1 MKERERAEASGHET
15 GENSSPGIRQLVT
28 VGPARAGDL
37 GRLASSPQ
45 IVPHVVVLGAGAA
58 GLVAAQF
65 AAREGAR
72 VTLVERT
79 RTGGKKIVVAG
90 GGRCNVL
97 PSTVDPGR
105 FVTSSSP
112 NLLRRMLL
120 SWPLDEQV
128 RFFEDE
134 MGIPL
139 ALEAETGKLFP
150 ASNRA
155 TDVRDAL
162 TRACR
167 QLDVDMRFR
176 TTVTAL
182 GPPEASASAPG
193 ASGWRVETDA
203 GPIAAD
209 RVVVATGGLSVPK
222 TGSDGFGL
230 AAAERLGHRMTP
242 TYPALTPLL
251 AEGAPHADLSG
262 VSLTASVEAPARKAG
277 MRTRGGFL
285 FTHRGYSGPAVLDV
299 SHRAT
304 LARAAGER
312 QPLRVAWTDADAGA
326 WDARLQD
333 HGPGTVATL
342 LRAALPTRLADALL
356 AHAEV
361 PPDRARAELR
371 RDERRRLVAALTA
384 FELPWTGDEG
394 YRKAEVTGGGVG
406 LGEVHPGTLE
416 SRRQPGLY
424 FCGEVLDAFG
434 PIGGYNFMWAWSTGR
449 LAGVASATDAP

>member
-1 MKERERAEASGHET
+1 MSH
-15 GENSSPGIRQLVT
+15 PV
-28 VGPARAGDL
+28 V
-37 GRLASSPQ
+37 
-45 IVPHVVVLGAGAA
+45 IVGAGAA
-58 GLVAAQF
+58 GLMAAIF

-97 PSTVDPGR
+97 PSEVNPAQ
-105 FVTSSSP
+105 FVTHSSP

-120 SWPLDEQV
+120 SWPLDEQI
-128 RFFEDE
+128 RFFEDDL
-134 MGIPL
+134 GIPL

-167 QLDVDMRFR
+167 QLDVDMRFK
-176 TTVTAL
+176 TTVTDL
-182 GPPEASASAPG
+182 ERVP
-193 ASGWRVETDA
+193 SGWCVETDHGTLEA
-203 GPIAAD
+203 IS
-209 RVVVATGGLSVPK
+209 VVIATGGLSVPK

-230 AAAERLGHRMTP
+230 AVAERLGHQLED

-251 AEGAPHADLSG
+251 ADAAPHAELSG
-262 VSLTASVEAPARKAG
+262 VSLNAAVEAPLKKGRFQ
-277 MRTRGGFL
+277 TEGGFL
-285 FTHRGYSGPAVLDV
+285 FTHRGYSGPAVLNV
-299 SHRAT
+299 SHLTT
-304 LARAAGER
+304 LARRAGES
-312 QPLRVAWTDADAGA
+312 QPIRVRWTALDASA
-326 WDARLQD
+326 WDAELRQT
-333 HGPGTVATL
+333 GSGTVASL
-342 LRAALPTRLADALL
+342 LRSHLPTRLADALM
-356 AHAEV
+356 AEAEV
-361 PPDRARAELR
+361 PQDRTRAELR
-371 RDERRRLVAALTA
+371 RDERKRLIRVLTA

-394 YRKAEVTGGGVG
+394 YKKAEVTGGGVG
-406 LGEVHPGTLE
+406 LAEVHPHTLE

-449 LAGVASATDAP
+449 AAGIASATSG